1 MFYINKNT
9 QFCYNIIRESYMNK
23 SKINFRILIPII
35 LLSIISIATINS
47 AMTYTSS
54 SLGNLVLKQSFWYLI
69 GWILVII
76 LVKLKNEQLYHY
88 TWFFYIFGNFL
99 LLGLLL
105 FAPTINN
112 SKCWF
117 VIPGIGNFQPSEFMK
132 IFIMLTLATMI
143 HNFRIDYNYPSIKDE
158 FIFIIKT
165 LVIVIIPS
173 VLTFLQPDTGAVI
186 IYLVIYI
193 SMIFTSGIRFRWFLI
208 GGLFILLVSSIF
220 LWLFFFKENTFINI
234 FGSSIFY
241 RIERIFNWQSG
252 SGLQLENALS
262 AIGSAGLFGHGYNKT
277 PIYFPESSTDFIFA
291 VFACNFGLI
300 GSLILISII
309 IFLDI
314 SIILLAKKNILDTD
328 KYIISGI
335 IGMLLFQQ
343 IQNIGMTVGLLPIT
357 GITLP
362 FVSYGGSSL
371 LSYMLIVGIL
381 LNISVKKKTS
391 YKYK

>member
-1 MFYINKNT
+1 
-9 QFCYNIIRESYMNK
+9 MNK

-88 TWFFYIFGNFL
+88 TWFLYIFGNFL